1 MQGIH
6 FITDR
11 AQEKVAVMI
20 DLKEYGAIW
29 EDFEDVLIAS
39 QRAEED
45 TIPLDQLKAKLSE
58 EGHL

>member
-6 FITDR
+6 FVTNQK
-11 AQEKVAVMI
+11 QEKVAIMI
-20 DLKEYGAIW
+20 DLKQHGAIW

-45 TIPLDQLKAKLSE
+45 TIALDQLKANLVQ
-58 EGHL
+58 EGYL